1 MQKNTLHSLGI
12 LIGALGAA
20 AYSCSPSVEQG
31 PGTGLGATGSTSGGS
46 SSANGGT
53 SGANS
58 ATGGSSN
65 SSSGGS
71 STGGSS
77 NSSSGGSL
85 GSLDI
90 DASMSDAATMVDEDA
105 ACGKGEAN
113 GTLKDVNMF
122 VMYDRSWSMLSCADS
137 NSDASPPCTETDPT
151 TRWDATS
158 KALKE
163 FFADPLSGGL
173 RVALRFF
180 PDDNPAAGCDGYTTM
195 GGPPIGGTMGGRM
208 GGFGGMSGIAGA
220 GSTGVAGSAPNCD
233 INACAQPL
241 VDINPL
247 TADPA
252 PTDTQEA
259 ALIAAIDASPPPGG
273 AQAPNPNPSTP
284 TSAALAGAVQ
294 WATTYQTANPNSA
307 TVIVLVTDGNPKGCD
322 ESPQN
327 IAAIAANGLKAGIKT
342 YVIGLGGLA
351 STTLNGIAMS
361 GGTDTAFVVSSGS
374 TSTELRD
381 DLLAIRGKA
390 ISCNIDIPKV
400 TKSGEQI
407 DPTQINISYTD
418 NSGTK
423 TDYGLVEG
431 GQSACGDALGWYF
444 DDPKMPTQAILCPAA
459 CTQVQ
464 NDQTK
469 PTDMKTATLSVLA
482 GCKPHVITR

>member
-1 MQKNTLHSLGI
+1 MHKNTLHSLGI

-65 SSSGGS
+65 ASSSGGS

-85 GSLDI
+85 TVDI

-122 VMYDRSWSMLSCADS
+122 VMYDRSWSMLACADS
-137 NSDASPPCTETDPT
+137 DSMANPPCTETNPQ
-151 TRWDATS
+151 TRWDVTS
-158 KALKE
+158 AALKQ
-163 FFADPLSGGL
+163 FFQNDAAAGL

-180 PDDNPAAGCDGYTTM
+180 PDDRPAVGCDGYTTM
-195 GGPPIGGTMGGRM
+195 GNVMGGRM
-208 GGFGGMSGIAGA
+208 MGGFPGVGGMSGVAGA
-220 GSTGVAGSAPNCD
+220 AGTTSPNCD
-233 INACAQPL
+233 TNACAQPL
-241 VDINPL
+241 VDIAPL

-252 PTDTQEA
+252 PTDAQEA
-259 ALIAAIDASPPPGG
+259 ALIAAIDASPPPGP
-273 AQAPNPNPSTP
+273 AMPNPNPSTP
-284 TSAALAGAVQ
+284 TSAALSGAVQ
-294 WATTYQTANPNSA
+294 WATTYQTANPNSQ
-307 TVIVLVTDGNPKGCD
+307 TVIVLVTDGEPYGCD
-322 ESPQN
+322 TDPAN
-327 IAAIAANGLKAGIKT
+327 IAAIAAKGLTAGVQT

-351 STTLNGIAMS
+351 SSTLDGIAKA
-361 GGTDTAFVVSSGS
+361 GGTKMAYVVKAGA
-374 TSTELRD
+374 TSTD
-381 DLLAIRGKA
+381 DLLKTLLAIRGQA
-390 ISCNIDIPKV
+390 ISCNIAIPKA
-400 TKSGEQI
+400 TTSGQQI

-418 NSGTK
+418 NTGTK

-464 NDQTK
+464 NDQTM